1 MKAWTWDMG
10 GWTWQVGDERLE
22 IESWTCD
29 GREMIDELRDGRWE
43 MRWKTHDRWANWHM
57 THGRY
62 NMMMRASYLIPAQR

>member
-43 MRWKTHDRWANWHM
+43 MRWKTHDRWA
-57 THGRY
+57 TGT
-62 NMMMRASYLIPAQR
+62 